1 MNEKNEKK
9 IFDAITDV
17 PDEMIEE
24 ARVTRLRRTGAW
36 RKWTAAACITV
47 IAAIGWMFF
56 GEEKQISN
64 IGPILDIV
72 YPRAYAF
79 HDFDTRREI
88 INQNPV
94 EESFVKAINDF
105 SYNTASFIFS
115 ENGEKDGGKNINYS
129 PLSLYYALSMAASG
143 AKNETEA
150 QLLELLGVDD
160 SKMLSEQCGNLYRLL
175 YKDNE
180 IGKLKIANSI
190 WMDDDMNGDK
200 IEFKD
205 DFVKKAAENFYAS
218 SYSVD
223 FAKEETAEA
232 MARWIS
238 ANTNGTLSPKI
249 ETDTEQILSI
259 LNTVYFYDQW
269 TNRFDKSKTAEDT
282 FYLSNGEEVR
292 CDFMNRE
299 SGSARFFKGDGFIRA
314 SLNMKNNSQ
323 MIFILPDEGISPY
336 ELISSPEQMKVAFE
350 GGEEYHGDV
359 VWKIPKFSFS
369 SKLSLTDALKNLGV
383 NSAFTEDADFTGMT
397 DHITYISSIM
407 QETHIDIDE
416 DGVEASAFTDIRYV
430 GGAPPQG
437 RAEMILNRPFI
448 YAVTSQYEGILF
460 MGICENP
467 TE

>member
-1 MNEKNEKK
+1 MK
-9 IFDAITDV
+9 
-17 PDEMIEE
+17 E
-24 ARVTRLRRTGAW
+24 ARMAKLRRSCF
-36 RKWTAAACITV
+36 AAGISAV
-47 IAAIGWMFF
+47 IAMALMISGCD
-56 GEEKQISN
+56 KQVLSID
-64 IGPILDIV
+64 PILDVV
-72 YPRAYAF
+72 YPRAY
-79 HDFDTRREI
+79 DFEDSDSRREI
-88 INQNPV
+88 RSQNPV
-94 EESFVKAINDF
+94 EGKFFEAINDF
-105 SYNTASFIFS
+105 SYKTGAVILSQS
-115 ENGEKDGGKNINYS
+115 EKEEKGQNINYS
-129 PLSLYYALSMAASG
+129 PLSLYYALSIAASG

-150 QLLELLGVDD
+150 QLLELLGVSD
-160 SKMLSEQCGNLYRLL
+160 SKILSEQCGNLYRLL
-175 YKDNE
+175 YRDNE

-190 WMDDDMNGDK
+190 WMDEDMNGDK

-205 DFVKKAAENFYAS
+205 DFVKQAAENFYAS

-223 FAKEETAEA
+223 FAKEETAKA

-249 ETDTEQILSI
+249 ETDPEQILSI

-269 TNRFDKSKTAEDT
+269 IDRFDKSKTAEDT

-299 SGSARFFKGDGFIRA
+299 FGSARFFKGDSFIRS

-323 MIFILPDEGISPY
+323 MVFILPDEEISPY
-336 ELISSPEQMKVAFE
+336 ELISSPEQMKVSFE

-359 VWKIPKFSFS
+359 VWKIPKFSFG

-383 NSAFTEDADFTGMT
+383 NSAFAEDADFTG
-397 DHITYISSIM
+397 ITNHVAYISSIM
-407 QETHIDIDE
+407 QETHIAIDE

-430 GGAPPQG
+430 GGAPPEG

-448 YAVTSQYEGILF
+448 YAVMSQYEGLLF